1 MVTIPHDKALHFI
14 AGVLLFAVG
23 HFISIPVGLFL
34 AFAYAA
40 GKEIYDLASGKG
52 TPEWMDFVYTAAGG
66 IVGYVCYLPPLAS

>member
-1 MVTIPHDKALHFI
+1 MYTIPHDKALHFI

-40 GKEIYDLASGKG
+40 GKEIYDKVSGKG
-52 TPEWMDFVYTAAGG
+52 NPEFMDFVWTCAGG
-66 IVGYVCYLPPLAS
+66 IVGYVCYL